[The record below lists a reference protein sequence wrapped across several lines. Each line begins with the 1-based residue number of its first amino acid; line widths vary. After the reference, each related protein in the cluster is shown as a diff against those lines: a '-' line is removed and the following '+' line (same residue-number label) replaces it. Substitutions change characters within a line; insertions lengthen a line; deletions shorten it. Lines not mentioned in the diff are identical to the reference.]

1 MFDTMTMTKVVGG
14 LCGSLLVLLLGAWIA
29 EMVYFGD
36 AHGKGAHKKGYAID
50 TGVQEDAGGGADDEM
65 SIFDMMAAAD
75 AEKGRKV
82 FAKCKACHKV
92 EEGVNGTGPSLYGIV
107 GRAVATVDGFN
118 YSGALTAAAEIW
130 TPETLNG
137 FLAAPKRYAP
147 GTSMAFVGLRKPEDR
162 ANVISYLDGIDGDI
176 FEMEPPQ

>member
-1 MFDTMTMTKVVGG
+1 MFDTMTMTKAVGG
-14 LCGSLLVLLLGAWIA
+14 LCGSLLVLLLGAWVA

-36 AHGKGAHKKGYAID
+36 GHGKGAHKKGYAID
-50 TGVQEDAGGGADDEM
+50 TGIQEDAGGAAEET
-65 SIFDMMAAAD
+65 SIFEMMAAAD

-92 EEGVNGTGPSLYGIV
+92 EDGVNGTGPHLYGIV
-107 GRAVATVDGFN
+107 GRAVGSVEGFN
-118 YSGALTAAAEIW
+118 YSGALSEAAEAW

-162 ANVISYLDGIDGDI
+162 ANVISYLDGLDGDV

>member
-1 MFDTMTMTKVVGG
+1 MFDTMTMTKAVGG
-14 LCGSLLVLLLGAWIA
+14 LCGSLLVLLLGAWVA

-36 AHGKGAHKKGYAID
+36 GHGKGGHKKGYAID
-50 TGVQEDAGGGADDEM
+50 TGVQEDAGGGAEEI

-92 EEGVNGTGPSLYGIV
+92 EDGVNGTGPHLYGVV
-107 GRAVATVDGFN
+107 GRAVSSVEGFN
-118 YSGALTAAAEIW
+118 YSGALAAAAEIW

-162 ANVISYLDGIDGDI
+162 ANVISYLDGLDGDV